1 MSYLFGNA
9 KTSIDENGRLSLP
22 ALFRNAIAENIRDKL
37 FLTLGHDGSIY
48 GYPLDEWEKIIERNR
63 LKDYDDPEV
72 RFRMRQMAT
81 NFDVVKID
89 KQGRVYLPARLLQ
102 EVGIQKEVLILG
114 TIDKMEFWNPD
125 AYRSYNEKNRN

>member
-22 ALFRNAIAENIRDKL
+22 ALFRNSIAENIRDKL

-48 GYPLDEWEKIIERNR
+48 GYPLDEWEKIIEKNR
-63 LKDYDDPEV
+63 LKDYDDPDV

-89 KQGRVYLPARLLQ
+89 KQGRVYLPSHLMQ
-102 EVGIQKEVLILG
+102 EVGIEKEVLILG
-114 TIDKMEFWNPD
+114 TIDKMEFWNPET
-125 AYRSYNEKNRN
+125 YRTYSRQN